1 MPTAPVLGQGT
12 TFNLPNYVGEL
23 FAVTPSSTPLLSAI
37 GGLTGGK
44 GVAATEWDWQTYD
57 LRDPSNKRTR
67 LEGAN
72 APTSE
77 ERVRAAVRNV
87 VEIHQ
92 ETVSVS
98 YTKQAAN
105 QQLSTPSA
113 APYQSNGAQ
122 SNPVMNEMN
131 WQVLQAIKS
140 IALDVN
146 YTFINGKFAQPTTN
160 ATPRQTRGLLQ
171 AITTNRIAAVNT
183 GGTASTEVT
192 GVTTA
197 TDTVTFAAHGLT
209 VGKKIVFTEVSTA
222 TGIVAGRVYWV
233 VVQPDANTFKV
244 GTAAGGTPI
253 TLGTATGL
261 SYRTTI
267 TTALTTDMV
276 TDLLQLAYDNGGLS
290 EESTATLLLNSVQK
304 RAVTKAY
311 MSAFGQFHETSRNVG
326 GVDVDTIETDFGT
339 LSVMLDRHMPQDT
352 IAVVS
357 LEQLMP
363 VFLQVPGKGHFF
375 EEELAKVG
383 AADNVQI
390 YGEIGLEYGNER
402 THGVLTGLL
411 V

>member
-23 FAVTPSSTPLLSAI
+23 FAVTPSSTPLLSSI

-67 LEGAN
+67 LEGAD
-72 APTSE
+72 APGAE
-77 ERVRAAVRNV
+77 ERTRAAVRNV

-92 ETVSVS
+92 EKVSVS

-105 QQLSTPSA
+105 QQITTPSA
-113 APYQSNGAQ
+113 APYQTNGAQ
-122 SNPVMNEMN
+122 ANPVMNEMN
-131 WQVLQAIKS
+131 WQVLQAIKT

-146 YTFINGKFAQPTTN
+146 YTFINGRFQQPTDN
-160 ATPRQTRGLLQ
+160 ITPRRTRGLLQ
-171 AITTNRIAAVNT
+171 AIQTNRIAKGVTTT
-183 GGTASTEVT
+183 GGTS
-192 GVTTA
+192 A
-197 TDTVTFAAHGLT
+197 TDTITFTAHGLANDT
-209 VGKKIVFTEVSTA
+209 KIVFTEVDIA
-222 TGIVAGRVYWV
+222 TGIVAGRIYFV
-233 VVQPDANTFKV
+233 VASAANTFKV
-244 GTAAGGTPI
+244 ALTLGGSPI
-253 TLGTATGL
+253 TLGTASNLAWTVP
-261 SYRTTI
+261 TT
-267 TTALTTDMV
+267 TPLGTDTI

-290 EESTATLLLNSVQK
+290 EESTATLLLNSTQK

-311 MSAFGQFHETSRNVG
+311 MSAFGQFHETSRTVG
-326 GVDVDTIETDFGT
+326 GVDVDTLVTDFGT

-352 IAVVS
+352 VAVVS

-402 THGVLTGLL
+402 THGVLTGLK